1 MAVTAHSFH
10 CHVVPPSGPMAVPAF
25 TVQTLLEP
33 FLQESGFVFLN
44 AVPPMLDLAASGDC
58 VVALGQRRGG
68 NVLSQKVVARGAIPG
83 LGKSVDVH
91 LTRMEA
97 STFSIRHPAWNTAYN
112 KGQDTR
118 KRLGICVPD
127 TRWLEGDVRLVS
139 RVSDAMVPTAPGDGT
154 TTFVLEMIAV
164 PKRKQEAPFKVDL
177 VRCSTGKFDNAHYL
191 ICDESNGRRSVG
203 PWFLVDLYQ
212 RNYSKRLKE
221 AHKVVCLSVYRTER
235 GQTMPSSAVPQHF
248 MATHIVNREK
258 WPQNLQRDLSL
269 PPWCTLR
276 GTEHVARGSAVDTE
290 LVLRSPDRTRAHT
303 PASAPIEFFS
313 TPLTEYIAP
322 VAKSEPNAT
331 LNSLCQKRTSSAVPL
346 STKRRAG
353 RRTTY
358 GHDPLAS
365 SFDEADLM
373 ELIGDSPSDEMEF
386 YMDSSCDASPVYV
399 ERDPYPTSD
408 ACMQEAE
415 AHVQPSYSPAG
426 SMSSF
431 GIMPSYSSD
440 SVLDAFQRP
449 AASQPIEFTSNVG
462 RASFHSWEYQLTE
475 LDSSSSPLS
484 EDQPWPESYD
494 TMEEEPMN
502 FSWADRLVSP

>member
-1 MAVTAHSFH
+1 MAVTAHSFQ
-10 CHVVPPSGPMAVPAF
+10 CHVVPPTGPITAPAF
-25 TVQTLLEP
+25 SVQSLLEP

-44 AVPPMLDLAASGDC
+44 AVPPMLDLATSGDC

-68 NVLSQKVVARGAIPG
+68 NVLSQKVVARGAVPG
-83 LGKSVDVH
+83 LGNCVEVQ

-127 TRWLEGDVRLVS
+127 TRWLEGEVRLVS
-139 RVSDAMVPTAPGDGT
+139 RVSDALVPTAAGAAT

-164 PKRKQEAPFKVDL
+164 PKRKQEEPFKVDL
-177 VRCSTGKFDNAHYL
+177 VRCSTGKFNNAHYL

-276 GTEHVARGSAVDTE
+276 GTQHVARGSAVDTD
-290 LVLRSPDRTRAHT
+290 LVPRSPDLTRAHAPTSTST
-303 PASAPIEFFS
+303 PDFFS
-313 TPLTEYIAP
+313 SPFAEYCEP
-322 VAKSEPNAT
+322 VVKAEPENGAG
-331 LNSLCQKRTSSAVPL
+331 LCQKRTSSAVPL

-353 RRTTY
+353 RRTAY
-358 GHDPLAS
+358 GHEPLVS
-365 SFDEADLM
+365 SFDDADLM
-373 ELIGDSPSDEMEF
+373 ELIGDASPSDEIDF

-399 ERDPYPTSD
+399 ERDSYSTSD
-408 ACMQEAE
+408 AHMQEVEAE
-415 AHVQPSYSPAG
+415 VERSTSPVA

-431 GIMPSYSSD
+431 GIMPSYGTD
-440 SVLDAFQRP
+440 SVLDAFRRP
-449 AASQPIEFTSNVG
+449 SASQPINFSAN
-462 RASFHSWEYQLTE
+462 FNNWEYQLASV
-475 LDSSSSPLS
+475 DPSSSPVS
-484 EDQPWPESYD
+484 DQPWPGSYD
-494 TMEEEPMN
+494 TMDEEPMQ